1 MFCII
6 NDLSNFSNI
15 KNVIKMIEIYNP
27 TFTYAI
33 IHQWKEGEGTYDIFR
48 LSKFSYFE
56 LCNRVK
62 MPK

>member
-1 MFCII
+1 
-6 NDLSNFSNI
+6 
-15 KNVIKMIEIYNP
+15 MIEIYNP

-56 LCNRVK
+56 HCNRVK
-62 MPK
+62 MPKSYKK